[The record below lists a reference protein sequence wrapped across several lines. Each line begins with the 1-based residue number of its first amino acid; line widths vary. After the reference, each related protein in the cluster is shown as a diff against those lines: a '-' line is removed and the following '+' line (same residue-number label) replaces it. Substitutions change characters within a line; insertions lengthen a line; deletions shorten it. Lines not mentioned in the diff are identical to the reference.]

1 MEIFVLKAK
10 GFTLVNQLF
19 AFSIYI
25 MCIIMFVSLYNQA
38 KKYIIFQNE
47 QNQQYLIDNNK
58 REQNICIDNGLEK
71 IIQDLH

>member
-38 KKYIIFQNE
+38 KKNIIFQNE
-47 QNQQYLIDNNK
+47 QYQQYLIDNNK

>member
-38 KKYIIFQNE
+38 KKYIIFQTE
-47 QNQQYLIDNNK
+47 QYQQYLIDNNK